1 MAKKRYEIIAT
12 AMDKKGRILS
22 TSKNDYLKSHPLFK
36 SYSIRSGMSEQ
47 RIYLHAEF
55 LACLRANAEIHTML
69 VQRFHNDGSLANAEP
84 CNTCKLVL
92 KEFGVK
98 RVQYT
103 HEDGIKEYWL
113 C

>member
-12 AMDKKGRILS
+12 AMDKKGRVLS
-22 TSKNDYLKSHPLFK
+22 SCKNDYTKSHPLFK
-36 SYSIRSGMSEQ
+36 SYSVRSGMSEQ
-47 RIYLHAEF
+47 RIYSHAEF
-55 LACLRANAEIHTML
+55 LACIKASAEIHTVL
-69 VQRFHNDGSLANAEP
+69 VQRFHTDGSLANAEP

-103 HEDGIKEYWL
+103 HEDGIKEFIL
-113 C
+113 